1 MGDVLS
7 VVTAVPLHKQPQT
20 RCKQMSRAEFQPN
33 FIYGQGN
40 LNFISFSHVMK
51 YYSSFDIFPPTIS
64 KWKNHSFL
72 AGCAKTGGQPDGG
85 WCLLT
90 PAPEHC

>member
-51 YYSSFDIFPPTIS
+51 YYSSFDIFPPTI
-64 KWKNHSFL
+64 
-72 AGCAKTGGQPDGG
+72 
-85 WCLLT
+85 
-90 PAPEHC
+90 